1 MELQTAMISAFELC
15 KKKAIPIQFAAKVPR
30 LGTIGKN
37 HIQSRFNLSEES
49 VLFFCSE
56 SDTFLRNYT
65 IFLISFIGLTHSA
78 LPVIVVFLVPVT
90 ALYSS

>member
-1 MELQTAMISAFELC
+1 MPRLVLQTAMISAFEFC

-56 SDTFLRNYT
+56 SDTFLRNY
-65 IFLISFIGLTHSA
+65 IISTKLSFRPNRLA
-78 LPVIVVFLVPVT
+78 CT
-90 ALYSS
+90 ALAPSVRRH

>member
-1 MELQTAMISAFELC
+1 MPRLELQTAMISAFEFC

-49 VLFFCSE
+49 VLFFALNLILS
-56 SDTFLRNYT
+56 LR
-65 IFLISFIGLTHSA
+65 IISQQSI
-78 LPVIVVFLVPVT
+78 
-90 ALYSS
+90 

>member
-1 MELQTAMISAFELC
+1 MPRLELQTAMISAFELC

-65 IFLISFIGLTHSA
+65 TNRQLNIDLFSCQSTKIYQIQLKIIE
-78 LPVIVVFLVPVT
+78 
-90 ALYSS
+90 

>member
-1 MELQTAMISAFELC
+1 MPRLELQTAMISAFELC

-56 SDTFLRNYT
+56 SDTFLRNYIT
-65 IFLISFIGLTHSA
+65 IMYRSKVITIMRFRNIIPQFL
-78 LPVIVVFLVPVT
+78 
-90 ALYSS
+90 

>member
-1 MELQTAMISAFELC
+1 MVLQTAMISVFELC

-49 VLFFCSE
+49 VLLFCSE
-56 SDTFLRNYT
+56 SDTFLKNCSILRH
-65 IFLISFIGLTHSA
+65 IFL
-78 LPVIVVFLVPVT
+78 PVPLIE
-90 ALYSS
+90 